1 MDLDTELGYQLAL
14 SKTLEKELPR
24 CERLSERVIVR
35 KEIRECKQR
44 IKEILEEQEQ
54 QPPKAEQDD
63 KDNNTNTNTFTS
75 DDRMYD
81 TENNVLENNQ

>member
-1 MDLDTELGYQLAL
+1 M
-14 SKTLEKELPR
+14 
-24 CERLSERVIVR
+24 SERVIVR

-44 IKEILEEQEQ
+44 IKEILQEQ
-54 QPPKAEQDD
+54 QKAEQDD
-63 KDNNTNTNTFTS
+63 KDNINTNNTFTS

>member
-14 SKTLEKELPR
+14 SKTLEKELPK
-24 CERLSERVIVR
+24 CELMSERVLVR

-44 IKEILEEQEQ
+44 IKEILQEQ
-54 QPPKAEQDD
+54 QPKAEQDD
-63 KDNNTNTNTFTS
+63 KDNNTNNTFTS

>member
-14 SKTLEKELPR
+14 SKTLEKELPK
-24 CERLSERVIVR
+24 CELMSERVIVR
-35 KEIRECKQR
+35 KEIRECKRR
-44 IKEILEEQEQ
+44 IKEILQEQ
-54 QPPKAEQDD
+54 KAEQDD
-63 KDNNTNTNTFTS
+63 KDNNTNNTFTS

>member
-14 SKTLEKELPR
+14 SKTLEKELPK
-24 CERLSERVIVR
+24 CALMSERVLVR
-35 KEIRECKQR
+35 KEIRECKRR
-44 IKEILEEQEQ
+44 IKEILQEQ
-54 QPPKAEQDD
+54 KAEQDD
-63 KDNNTNTNTFTS
+63 KDNTNNTFTS

>member
-24 CERLSERVIVR
+24 CELMSERVIVR

-44 IKEILEEQEQ
+44 IKEILQEQ
-54 QPPKAEQDD
+54 QPKAEQDD
-63 KDNNTNTNTFTS
+63 KDNTNNTNTN
-75 DDRMYD
+75 DRMHK
-81 TENNVLENNQ
+81 TKNNVLENNQ